1 MMTREFFFLIEWKNL
16 WNNPLNDPRTF
27 NKSGEPIYLLNNR
40 QRGDYWRNI
49 VGQYCFWLNQ
59 KILIRVKNIRWTDDR
74 IKYLFHERNKRLF
87 LNLIDKEF
95 EREIK
100 STKQLT
106 EREYLQFT
114 AMIFDMLRSKKIDIF
129 EYGEV

>member
-1 MMTREFFFLIEWKNL
+1 M
-16 WNNPLNDPRTF
+16 NDPRTF